1 MAKNQSTSRPAFR
14 VSFRTVLSLVTF
26 ALIIYVVYAN
36 FDDIKAA
43 IGHLSETNIFVL
55 LLLIPEQLFMYFCC
69 GQMFFSY
76 MRAKK
81 TSKPVSAWTLM
92 RVSLELNF
100 VNHAVPAGG
109 LGGLGYITWRLKP
122 FGATPGQSSFMYV
135 LRYVIT
141 ICANQLQTIIAIIF
155 LLLFN
160 AVPASGYWVIWLTAL
175 LSIGIIAAIGF
186 IIMIASS
193 KSRIE
198 WFVDHITRLINRL
211 VNLITF
217 GHKPSIL
224 ERTTVDKYF
233 TDAHDDLMTAREN
246 KKLLLRPII
255 WGIVYSFLEVAT
267 YWIVASSLGH
277 PEILPQI
284 MIGEAIGSVMGAIVP
299 YGLYELGMAGI
310 MVTLGVPIALA
321 GTVVLMTRVI
331 VLASTIISGYGFYQH
346 SISKIGRNS
355 QTKSNP
361 SSKSDL
367 SSESNSTSTPNPHS
381 HSNPE
386 SSHDA

>member
-1 MAKNQSTSRPAFR
+1 MTKTKTEAKKFKI
-14 VSFRTVLSLVTF
+14 SFRTILSLLTF
-26 ALIIYVVYAN
+26 ALIIYVIYKN
-36 FDDIKAA
+36 FNDIKEA

-81 TSKPVSAWTLM
+81 DAQKISTWTLM

-135 LRYVIT
+135 LRYIIT
-141 ICANQLQTIIAIIF
+141 ICANQLQTIVAILALLIF
-155 LLLFN
+155 GT
-160 AVPASGYWVIWLTAL
+160 VPEAGAWVIWVTAL
-175 LSIGIIAAIGF
+175 LSVGIVVAIMIAVV
-186 IIMIASS
+186 IASS
-193 KSRIE
+193 KKRIA
-198 WFVDHITRLINRL
+198 WFGKTATNLINWL
-211 VNLITF
+211 VDKVTF
-217 GHKPSIL
+217 GHKKNIL
-224 ERTTVDKYF
+224 QRELVDKYLD
-233 TDAHDDLMTAREN
+233 DAHDDLMTARRN
-246 KKLLLRPII
+246 KKMLLWPII
-255 WGIVYSFLEVAT
+255 WGIIYSFLEVAT
-267 YWIVASSLGH
+267 YWIVAASLGH

-310 MVTLGVPIALA
+310 MVSLGVPIALA

-331 VLASTIISGYGFYQH
+331 VLASTILSGYGFYQH
-346 SISKIGRNS
+346 SISKIGRK
-355 QTKSNP
+355 QKA
-361 SSKSDL
+361 
-367 SSESNSTSTPNPHS
+367 E
-381 HSNPE
+381 E
-386 SSHDA
+386 GE

>member
-1 MAKNQSTSRPAFR
+1 MTKTKTEAKKFKI
-14 VSFRTVLSLVTF
+14 SFRTVLSLLTF
-26 ALIIYVVYAN
+26 ALIIYVIYKN
-36 FDDIKAA
+36 FNDIKEA

-81 TSKPVSAWTLM
+81 DAQKISTWTLM

-135 LRYVIT
+135 LRYIIT
-141 ICANQLQTIIAIIF
+141 ICANQLQTIVAILALLIF
-155 LLLFN
+155 GT
-160 AVPASGYWVIWLTAL
+160 VPEAGAWVIWVTAL
-175 LSIGIIAAIGF
+175 LSIGIVVAIMIAVV
-186 IIMIASS
+186 IASS
-193 KSRIE
+193 KKRIA
-198 WFVDHITRLINRL
+198 WFGKTATNLINWL
-211 VNLITF
+211 VDKVTF
-217 GHKPSIL
+217 GHKKNIL
-224 ERTTVDKYF
+224 QRELVDKYLD
-233 TDAHDDLMTAREN
+233 DAHDDLMTARRN
-246 KKLLLRPII
+246 KKMLLWPIV
-255 WGIVYSFLEVAT
+255 WGIIYSFLEVAT
-267 YWIVASSLGH
+267 YWIVAASLGH

-310 MVTLGVPIALA
+310 MVSLGVPIALA

-331 VLASTIISGYGFYQH
+331 VLASTILSGYGFYQH
-346 SISKIGRNS
+346 SISKIGRK
-355 QTKSNP
+355 QKA
-361 SSKSDL
+361 
-367 SSESNSTSTPNPHS
+367 E
-381 HSNPE
+381 E
-386 SSHDA
+386 GE